1 MPLRWDRTGRSQN
14 SCRPIETRSDAGD
27 QFEKQTFV
35 WGIAM
40 RHYQTRRGEIR
51 RYVWS
56 MSHGSSRQAVHGVD
70 PGDL

>member
-1 MPLRWDRTGRSQN
+1 MPA
-14 SCRPIETRSDAGD
+14 IETRSDAGD

-70 PGDL
+70 P